1 MNQGSPPPNG
11 AGAPGTPGTPG
22 AAGMPMQQQLSQQGQ
37 PGQQQPIMYRP
48 EQMRNIKELTAQ
60 ERSKYETG
68 LRVLWQTVAE
78 KPEGSQE
85 REIARRKILEF
96 TPVLA
101 RKIRE
106 RRLAALNRQNA
117 LKQQQQEGGGQ
128 PMQQTADG
136 QPTAQQLQQAQAAAQ
151 AQAHAAAMA
160 AQGQNPAQVQQAQ
173 ANAQAQAQLRANAA
187 AAAANPGARQGAAG
201 TPPAGPQQQAQ
212 QGAAGPQ
219 QQARPQQP
227 PKFSD
232 SVLQNLSLLTYH
244 PPPALADK
252 PAEVVAKWQE
262 DVRKKLGVSLT
273 QIEMARANI
282 AKLEA
287 NYKMRVSN
295 NQLSPED
302 MKVYKDRRDMLQ
314 KVLDDSARFVAVFR
328 KQQDQTKVYIQQKM
342 MQQQAATGG
351 AAAGGQQQPQRPP
364 QQAGAPA
371 QQPTPQQAPQQQQ
384 QQKNIKTEPTNMQN
398 SQANINGA
406 IEAAKKESIAAG
418 ARQGTGNNVA
428 INNANNNGGA
438 ANAPSKPTPGIVQQ
452 TPIPPPVIPAAAMQ
466 GAPKQPPKP
475 PVQTPVHPPPTPINT
490 SIAAASKMAGPATAG
505 TPTPTPTPASAAAAA
520 AAAAAAGRVPA
531 AAQMATPVNTAPRA
545 LSHQK
550 ALEEANKQRAASI
563 GSGAVPT
570 PPAGHV
576 AAANGAAPNS
586 GAVTPGG
593 GNNANA
599 AAQNQQMHMAQH
611 QAMQQNQMAMNQQQQ
626 QATAAAAAAAAA
638 SNGANGANGA
648 QNGSVSSA
656 TQEAARINAK
666 MTEPRQM
673 SKQLSEKASQMP
685 QPVSL
690 GGGIAPGRPT
700 LTGGGGVVG
709 GVLGQAAIAKVPAIQ
724 IEGEGERV
732 LNKKRLDELVRQ
744 VCGGTA
750 EGHEGNLLQPEVEES
765 VLNLADSFVDSVLHS
780 ACRNAKERGSKVLEI
795 RDLQLV
801 LERTYNIRIPGYSS
815 DELRTV
821 RKVQPSMAWITKMSV
836 IQAAKVTSA
845 TKNDL

>member
-1 MNQGSPPPNG
+1 MNQGSPQP

-22 AAGMPMQQQLSQQGQ
+22 ASGMPMQQQLSQQGQ
-37 PGQQQPIMYRP
+37 PGQQQPMMYRP
-48 EQMRNIKELTAQ
+48 EQMRTIKELTPQ
-60 ERSKYETG
+60 ERGKYEQG
-68 LRVLWQTVAE
+68 LRALWQTVAE

-106 RRLAALNRQNA
+106 RRQAASNRQNA
-117 LKQQQQEGGGQ
+117 LKQQQEGGGQ
-128 PMQQTADG
+128 LMQQTADG

-151 AQAHAAAMA
+151 AQAQAAAMA
-160 AQGQNPAQVQQAQ
+160 VQGQNPAHMQAAQ

-187 AAAANPGARQGAAG
+187 AAAGARPGVAG
-201 TPPAGPQQQAQ
+201 SPPAGPQQQAQ
-212 QGAAGPQ
+212 PGAAGPQ
-219 QQARPQQP
+219 QQQARVQQP
-227 PKFSD
+227 TKFSD
-232 SVLQNLSLLTYH
+232 SVLQNLSLLSYH

-252 PAEVVAKWQE
+252 PGEVATKWQE
-262 DVRKKLGVSLT
+262 DVRKKLGVSLS

-282 AKLEA
+282 AKLEN
-287 NYKMRVSN
+287 NYKIRLSN
-295 NQLSPED
+295 NQLTQED
-302 MKVYKDRRDMLQ
+302 MKTFKERREMLQ
-314 KVLDDSARFVAVFR
+314 KVLDDSARFVAVYR
-328 KQQDQTKVYIQQKM
+328 KQQEQTKMYMQQKM
-342 MQQQAATGG
+342 MQQQAAAGG
-351 AAAGGQQQPQRPP
+351 AAGAFQQQPQRPP

-371 QQPTPQQAPQQQQ
+371 QQPTPQQPAQQHQQ
-384 QQKNIKTEPTNMQN
+384 QQKNIKAEQTNMQN

-418 ARQGTGNNVA
+418 ARQGTGANMA
-428 INNANNNGGA
+428 INSANNNNNANNGGA
-438 ANAPSKPTPGIVQQ
+438 ATAPSKPTPGIVQQ

-490 SIAAASKMAGPATAG
+490 AMSAANKMAGPG
-505 TPTPTPTPASAAAAA
+505 TPTPVPT
-520 AAAAAAGRVPA
+520 AAAAAGRVPA

-563 GSGAVPT
+563 GSGVVPT
-570 PPAGHV
+570 PPTGQIAT
-576 AAANGAAPNS
+576 ANGATPTS

-611 QAMQQNQMAMNQQQQ
+611 QAMQQNQMAMNQHQQQQ
-626 QATAAAAAAAAA
+626 QATAAAAAGSA
-638 SNGANGANGA
+638 GANGTAGA
-648 QNGSVSSA
+648 QNGGVPGA

-666 MTEPRQM
+666 MTEPRQI

-685 QPVSL
+685 QPVPL
-690 GGGIAPGRPT
+690 GGGIVPGRPT
-700 LTGGGGVVG
+700 LTGGGSVVG

>member
-1 MNQGSPPPNG
+1 MNQGSPQPTST
-11 AGAPGTPGTPG
+11 GAPGTPGTPG
-22 AAGMPMQQQLSQQGQ
+22 AAGVPMQQQASQQGQ
-37 PGQQQPIMYRP
+37 PGQPGQQQPVMYRP

-60 ERSKYETG
+60 ERQKYESG
-68 LRVLWQTVAE
+68 LRVLWQTVAD

-106 RRLAALNRQNA
+106 RRLAAINRQNV
-117 LKQQQQEGGGQ
+117 LKQQQQQQQQQEGSGQ
-128 PMQQTADG
+128 PMQIDG

-151 AQAHAAAMA
+151 AQAQAAALA
-160 AQGQNPAQVQQAQ
+160 AQGQNPAQMQAAQAAQ
-173 ANAQAQAQLRANAA
+173 ANAMAQAQLRANAA
-187 AAAANPGARQGAAG
+187 AAAGAGAKPGVAG
-201 TPPAGPQQQAQ
+201 SPPAGPQQQAQ
-212 QGAAGPQ
+212 PGAAGPQ
-219 QQARPQQP
+219 QQPRPQQP

-232 SVLQNLSLLTYH
+232 TVLQNLNLLSYL

-252 PAEVVAKWQE
+252 PAEVVTKWQE
-262 DVRKKLGVSLT
+262 DVRKKLGMSLS

-282 AKLEA
+282 AKLDA
-287 NYKMRVSN
+287 SYKMRSNN
-295 NQLSPED
+295 NQLTPDD
-302 MKVYKDRRDMLQ
+302 MKAYKDRREMLQ
-314 KVLDDSARFVAVFR
+314 KVLDDSARFVAVYR
-328 KQQDQTKVYIQQKM
+328 KQQDQTKVYMQQKL
-342 MQQQAATGG
+342 MQQQAAGG
-351 AAAGGQQQPQRPP
+351 AAAGGQQPAQRPP
-364 QQAGAPA
+364 QQAGATA
-371 QQPTPQQAPQQQQ
+371 QQPTPQQPTQNQ
-384 QQKNIKTEPTNMQN
+384 QQKNVKTEPTNMQN

-418 ARQGTGNNVA
+418 ARQGAGNNMA
-428 INNANNNGGA
+428 INNNANNAGNA
-438 ANAPSKPTPGIVQQ
+438 AAAPTKPTPGIVQQ

-490 SIAAASKMAGPATAG
+490 AIAAANKSGGPATAG
-505 TPTPTPTPASAAAAA
+505 TPTPVSAAA
-520 AAAAAAGRVPA
+520 AAAAAAGRVPPP
-531 AAQMATPVNTAPRA
+531 AQMATPVNAAPRA

-563 GSGAVPT
+563 SNGAVST
-570 PPAGHV
+570 PPSGHV
-576 AAANGAAPNS
+576 AANGAAPTS

-593 GNNANA
+593 SNNANANA
-599 AAQNQQMHMAQH
+599 AAQNQQMHQAQH

-626 QATAAAAAAAAA
+626 QQQQSAAATAAA
-638 SNGANGANGA
+638 SSGANGAAG
-648 QNGSVSSA
+648 QNGVTSA
-656 TQEAARINAK
+656 TQEAARMNAK

-690 GGGIAPGRPT
+690 GGGIVPGRPT
-700 LTGGGGVVG
+700 LSGGGGVVG

-724 IEGEGERV
+724 IDGEGERV